1 MDFYIINMDGEFASN
16 PTHILLGR
24 PFMKT
29 TRTKIDVHKDTL
41 SFGFDGEI
49 VIFNIFYAMK
59 YSKHSEFIFH
69 VDVMNPIVQHDYEHN
84 FLKDELNFVLQHSK
98 TDRDA
103 RLENNKDIKEAIIS
117 LHSLLKMSNKL
128 DNSPLQLPNS
138 YEKVL
143 PFVKE
148 APRLELKSLP
158 KHLKYLYLGENET
171 LPVIIANDLTE
182 VREGKLFRFV

>member
-1 MDFYIINMDGEFASN
+1 
-16 PTHILLGR
+16 
-24 PFMKT
+24 
-29 TRTKIDVHKDTL
+29 
-41 SFGFDGEI
+41 
-49 VIFNIFYAMK
+49 
-59 YSKHSEFIFH
+59 
-69 VDVMNPIVQHDYEHN
+69 MNPIVQHDYEHN

-117 LHSLLKMSNKL
+117 LHSLLKMPNKL

-182 VREGKLFRFV
+182 VREGKLLRFV